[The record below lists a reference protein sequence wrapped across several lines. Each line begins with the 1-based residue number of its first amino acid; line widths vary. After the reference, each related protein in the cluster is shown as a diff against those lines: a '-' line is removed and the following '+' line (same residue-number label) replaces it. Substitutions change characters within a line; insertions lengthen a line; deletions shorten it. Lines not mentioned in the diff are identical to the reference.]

1 MKNNS
6 KSKQITKNKKGMGKF
21 FFEWRYVILAFV
33 LAALLMNIVYILRQV
48 YPYGPN
54 TILKVDLYHQ
64 YGPYHEEFRS
74 RILNGQS
81 LFYSW
86 EGGLGKN
93 FVAQAAYYTASP
105 ISLLMLFFPQVH
117 MAEAMALFI
126 LIKIAFAGAFCGI
139 YIKKTYGKNDLSIV
153 FFSLMYAFMSFM
165 TGFYWNVM
173 WLDAVALFPIVAL
186 GIESLVKDGK
196 FKTYAISLALVIFIN
211 FYIAFMVCV
220 FAALYYLVVLFSNY
234 SFKRDFKTIKNRTI
248 LFAVMSLLAGGMAM
262 VLMLP
267 TAIALSETATSETS
281 FPKFEVYQNIWQLL
295 TNHFIGARP
304 VVLGRNEDLPNIYTG
319 LLTVMLLPYYYL
331 DKNTKRKEKILY
343 SALLIFMLLCSCIKP
358 LDFMIHGM
366 HFPSNLPHRFTF
378 IYSFIL
384 LTMAYK
390 AFLRFKEDRKLKFE
404 YLFIICIVYVIWI
417 FMTEFIFVSA
427 IDDIE
432 RTLDNRDIV
441 INIAAMIGYIIILYF
456 YKGAKK
462 VSLTPVYCILL
473 VCIFAEMLFGS
484 YTGLDRTTDR
494 TAYVKYTEAA
504 DEAAAYMAE
513 NSEEFY
519 RAEFRRFTA
528 INEGALYHYP
538 GFSQF
543 SSMAP
548 GDATSLV
555 RSLGIAATSNSHRY
569 YDPTALV
576 DAMFS
581 MKYIMEK
588 DGTINN
594 GRYEYLDTWETTLE
608 DGTTS
613 TVAIYE
619 NKYWLPL
626 GFMVN
631 SDIEDWEASDDIQPF
646 TVQNEFIH
654 KAAGIEEDMFTDVKL
669 DDFSYENLR
678 ISKALGTDGEYE
690 TIEEDSPAY
699 KLGDS
704 ESIDLRYELTNPSDL
719 NAEPSVSASVTF
731 EEDSYVYFYVD
742 ASNTKRVVYYI
753 NGSGKNDRELS
764 TGRSLFDVGK
774 VNAGDTLDIS
784 FSLTNRGEFEKTYR
798 TSGDIKIYVA
808 AYNEDVFL
816 KAYDKLSE
824 NTMTVP
830 VPEDDTVIEGTVTAD
845 KDGVLYTSIPYDKGW
860 SLTVD
865 GEKAEYI
872 GIGGGGLIGV
882 ELTAGDHEIRFKYT
896 PGGFFPGLAVSVI
909 SIGIFIAICII
920 TSKKK
925 KEAEK
930 AL

>member
-6 KSKQITKNKKGMGKF
+6 KSKINIGGLF
-21 FFEWRYVILAFV
+21 YEWRYIFLAFI
-33 LAALLMNIVYILRQV
+33 LAALIMNLVYMLRGV

-105 ISLLMLFFPQVH
+105 VSLLMLLFPQGN
-117 MAEAMALFI
+117 MPEAMALFI
-126 LIKIAFAGAFCGI
+126 LIKIAFAAAFCGI
-139 YIKKTYGKNDLSIV
+139 YLKKIYGKNDLSIV

-186 GIESLVKDGK
+186 GIESLVKEGK
-196 FKTYAISLALVIFIN
+196 FKTYAISLSLVIFIN

-220 FAALYYLVVLFSNY
+220 FAALYYLVILFSNY
-234 SFKRDFKTIKNRTI
+234 NWKKDFKTIKNRTI
-248 LFAVMSLLAGGMAM
+248 LFAVMSVLAGGMAM

-331 DKNTKRKEKILY
+331 DRTTKKKEKVLH
-343 SALLIFMLLCSCIKP
+343 SAILIFMLLCSCIKP

-384 LTMAYK
+384 LTMGYK

-404 YLFIICIVYVIWI
+404 YLFITCIAYVIWI
-417 FMTEFIFVSA
+417 CITEFMFVSV

-432 RTLDNRDIV
+432 RTLTNSDII
-441 INIAAMIGYIIILYF
+441 INIVAMAVYIVILYF

-462 VSLTPVYCILL
+462 ASLTPVYCVLL

-494 TAYVKYTEAA
+494 TAYVKYIEAGNA
-504 DEAAAYMAE
+504 AAAYEAE
-513 NSEEFY
+513 NSDEFY
-519 RAEFRRFTA
+519 RTEFRRFTA
-528 INEGALYHYP
+528 INDAALYHYP

-548 GDATSLV
+548 GDATSVV

-581 MKYIMEK
+581 MKYIMNK
-588 DGTINN
+588 DGTIDND
-594 GRYEYLDTWETTLE
+594 RYEYVDEWKTTLS
-608 DGTTS
+608 DGTES
-613 TVAIYE
+613 SVSLYE

-631 SDIEDWEASDDIQPF
+631 SDIKDWEAEDTIQPF

-654 KAAGIEEDMFTDVKL
+654 KAAGITEDMFTEVKPSS
-669 DDFSYENLR
+669 FNYENIR
-678 ISKALGTDGEYE
+678 ITKALGEDGEYE
-690 TIEEDSPAY
+690 KIEEDSPAY
-699 KLGDS
+699 ALGDS
-704 ESIDLRYELTNPSDL
+704 ENLDLKYELTNAADL
-719 NAEPSVSASVTF
+719 NAIPSVSASVDFT
-731 EEDSYVYFYVD
+731 EGGYVYFYVD
-742 ASNTKRVVYYI
+742 AGNTKRVVYDI
-753 NGSGKNDRELS
+753 SGNGKNDRELS
-764 TGRSLFDVGK
+764 TGRSLFDVGQ
-774 VNAGDTLDIS
+774 VNAGETLNIS
-784 FSLTNRGEFEKTYR
+784 FELTNRGEFEKTYR
-798 TSGDIKIYVA
+798 KTGDIKIYVA
-808 AYNEDVFL
+808 VYNEDVFL
-816 KAYDKLSE
+816 NAYNKLSE
-824 NTMTVP
+824 NKMTVP
-830 VPEDDTVIEGTVTAD
+830 VPEDDTIIEGTVTAD
-845 KDGVLYTSIPYDKGW
+845 EDGVLYTSIPYDKGW

-865 GEKAEYI
+865 GENAEYI
-872 GIGGGGLIGV
+872 GIGNNGLIGV
-882 ELTAGDHEIRFKYT
+882 ELSAGNHEIRFKYT
-896 PGGFFPGLAVSVI
+896 PRGFFPGLIVSII
-909 SIGIFIAICII
+909 SIGIFVLLCINL
-920 TSKKK
+920 SNKNK
-925 KEAEK
+925 KEEVKAE
-930 AL
+930 